1 MALLMETASAFDGR
15 CFCRVK
21 QRGYF
26 ALEPANATAP
36 ESGGVSAARVGGSD
50 G

>member
-1 MALLMETASAFDGR
+1 MALLMKTAGTFGGR

-36 ESGGVSAARVGGSD
+36 ENGGVSAAHVGGSD